1 MTLDIYAEW
10 DAEAGVW
17 VAASE
22 DVPGL
27 IMEAAS
33 MDELMERLQIII
45 PELMELNCQ
54 ISGQD
59 FPFRVISERIAKAA

>member
-1 MTLDIYAEW
+1 MTLEIYAEW

-17 VAASE
+17 VATSE

-33 MDELMERLQIII
+33 MDVLIERLQFIV
-45 PELMELNCQ
+45 PELMELNCG
-54 ISGQD
+54 IVGQVTPLNLGIPLTE
-59 FPFRVISERIAKAA
+59 F